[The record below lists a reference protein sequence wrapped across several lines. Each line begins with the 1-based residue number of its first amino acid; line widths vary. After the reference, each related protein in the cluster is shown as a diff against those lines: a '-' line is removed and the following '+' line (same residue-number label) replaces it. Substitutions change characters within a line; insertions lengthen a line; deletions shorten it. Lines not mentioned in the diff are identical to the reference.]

1 MKKFLATAV
10 ILAMVSGC
18 ATMQNFFCKPTAN
31 EQTQAQTYLAAAQ
44 AELATLQ
51 AIPTSPTVAAIIA
64 GLQLAIPVFQQVIN
78 GTCVA
83 VADFQNAQNSVS
95 NSKTLVNTVRKKAGL
110 PLISLKN

>member
-31 EQTQAQTYLAAAQ
+31 EQTLAQTYLQAAQ

-51 AIPTSPTVAAIIA
+51 AIPTSPTVEAVIA
-64 GLQLAIPVFQQVIN
+64 GLQIAIPIFQQVIA

-83 VADFQNAQNSVS
+83 VADFQNAQNTVN
-95 NSKTLVNTVRKKAGL
+95 NSKSMVNTIRKKKGL
-110 PLISLKN
+110 KLIS